1 MNEWVKGALKSRT
14 MWFSLAL
21 ALFGALEAASGLV
34 RESLQSMFGSSTVAV
49 VLLTISVVTAV
60 LRVVTTMPLSEK

>member
-34 RESLQSMFGSSTVAV
+34 RESLQSVFGSSTVAV